1 MVNLLRSPNYKVVE
15 QAAVTLRNLSVN
27 GLWPVI
33 QFATSECIL
42 TAASTDANK
51 VYFGTD
57 GALPPLVALLRS
69 PQLAVQEQ
77 AAVILRNLS
86 LTAENERNI
95 IQEGGLPAVIALL
108 RTNEPR
114 LQVPAKFACL
124 EQKSLPRMRS
134 AIWFCREG
142 DDVMRQVHAAVILR
156 NLSVNSESEVK
167 IVQEGSLPPLINL
180 LRSNDVDVQATPL
193 PFGCKLRAGSAAL
206 SQCRVT
212 RQSAWPVPA
221 PPSPS
226 ARVRLDARPDWS

>member
-1 MVNLLRSPNYKVVE
+1 MTNFGETAQNEFKIVQEGGIKPLVNLLRSPNYKVVE

-27 GLWPVI
+27 GKYQSLDMLVNSLPLNSI
-33 QFATSECIL
+33 LARSLRNELYSIFA
-42 TAASTDANK
+42 DANK

-114 LQVPAKFACL
+114 LQVGGRHRPLTKRANDVIRNAEVHQCGTRFRAYGGRRL
-124 EQKSLPRMRS
+124 R
-134 AIWFCREG
+134 RETKEA
-142 DDVMRQVHAAVILR
+142 RP
-156 NLSVNSESEVK
+156 
-167 IVQEGSLPPLINL
+167 PPLH
-180 LRSNDVDVQATPL
+180 Q
-193 PFGCKLRAGSAAL
+193 
-206 SQCRVT
+206 
-212 RQSAWPVPA
+212 
-221 PPSPS
+221 
-226 ARVRLDARPDWS
+226 